1 MSPEFAPGE
10 IIYTDQKAIG
20 VNVRYRIIEESVHAL
35 RLSIILVFI

>member
-20 VNVRYRIIEESVHAL
+20 VNVRYRIFVNIG
-35 RLSIILVFI
+35 

>member
-20 VNVRYRIIEESVHAL
+20 VNVRYRI
-35 RLSIILVFI
+35 